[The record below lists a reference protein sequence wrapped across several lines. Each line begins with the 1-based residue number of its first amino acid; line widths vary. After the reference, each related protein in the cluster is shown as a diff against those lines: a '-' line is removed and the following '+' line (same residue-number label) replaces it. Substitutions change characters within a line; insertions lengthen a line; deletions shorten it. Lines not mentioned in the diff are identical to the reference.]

1 MQCMIKF
8 QNWWK
13 KKQQKKTNGGVGD
26 HIFIIILD
34 DEIVIELNLNKFPR
48 DIWLDVFKWGIQI

>member
-1 MQCMIKF
+1 MIIFYNAMHDKISELM
-8 QNWWK
+8 K
-13 KKQQKKTNGGVGD
+13 KKNGDVGD

-48 DIWLDVFKWGIQI
+48 DI